1 MLYCYPILYI
11 VIEIRLILGLILG
24 KALGF
29 ALEEALFVSVGY
41 WWFLLNVQLGAGRI
55 LGGDLPTSA

>member
-1 MLYCYPILYI
+1 
-11 VIEIRLILGLILG
+11 LILG

-41 WWFLLNVQLGAGRI
+41 WWF
-55 LGGDLPTSA
+55 